1 MTVSW
6 EADMKPSGQKHF
18 VIFIQLQYLKKK
30 KQQL

>member
-18 VIFIQLQYLKKK
+18 VIFIQLKYKKK
-30 KQQL
+30 KKL